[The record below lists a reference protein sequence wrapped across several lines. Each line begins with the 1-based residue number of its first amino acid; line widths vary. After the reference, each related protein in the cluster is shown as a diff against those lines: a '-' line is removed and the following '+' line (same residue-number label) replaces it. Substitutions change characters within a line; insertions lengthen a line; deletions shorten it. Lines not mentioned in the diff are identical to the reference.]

1 MTRTNNI
8 SNFAVKVSSRR
19 SFAISIPTILLWF
32 LILAYIVFFSAYT
45 LQRHATFNTFAADLS
60 YIDQPMWNT
69 LHGHFL
75 ERTLDARQVP
85 RTAEHFEPIIVPIAF
100 VYYLWDDVRAIL
112 IVQTIALA
120 LGALPVYWI
129 AREAF
134 TSIKSQWLPFAF
146 VVAYLMFPALQAAN
160 VADFHADP
168 FVVAPLL
175 FAFWYATQRRYWTM
189 WAWAIVAMLVK
200 ENLPTLTFMLGLYLF
215 FSSGNCRGNQD
226 SGNSPV
232 QPRGGAA
239 LGTVGRTRDV
249 KLLHSLALSFPEFVL
264 TRRRMHGLVLM
275 VVSLAW
281 FYVATFLIVAPLARQ
296 VYGTEGPIYLSSRY
310 TGLGNGLIGLLAHPG
325 NTLALLR
332 EPDRLRYLTGLFASV
347 GWLALLAPEYLLLGL
362 PVLVANTLSNF
373 PGQYSGEQHYSAPL
387 APVFII
393 AAIFGFQRLVR
404 GLSNVN
410 GVLPLRR
417 FRCKGIHK
425 WRSGFSG
432 LSRVRLR
439 RYHAMT
445 FITVWLLAWSLGHH
459 YVRGWTPLAR
469 DFVWPQRTPHHQL
482 LARFAAQIPPDAP
495 LSTTPPL
502 HPHLAHREK
511 IYVFP
516 TVADADYV
524 LLDVAS
530 RTDVHPND
538 VRATFD
544 ALVESGKFELVDA
557 ADGYVL
563 LKRGQKT
570 GGKGQALPN
579 AFYDFARVQDA
590 QPQYPAMIEFDNRL
604 RFLGY
609 DVLDDPKWGE
619 TSLRLYW
626 QALTPLPN
634 NLRLWPFIFS
644 EDGALIE
651 DTSQRPMVVPLWYPL
666 SQWQP
671 GEIIATTTLP
681 WDLGP
686 HFNIGLAVLRSV
698 PGAREEIDPVSTFAD
713 PTRRLPITFAGPG
726 VILFHGNTWAQ
737 VGVFGRSG
745 RYLALVSGDLS
756 LSPLNVTFANGIR
769 LTGYRISSTQSQ
781 LPDSPSP
788 ISVILQWQPTTPI
801 PRDYTIFI
809 HLVGPDGTIVTQS
822 DARPAWVV
830 PWPTNL
836 WSPDQPV
843 LDGHRLSL
851 PPDLSPGRYQVQVG
865 LYYWESLER
874 LPVLDKTLQQKIGD
888 HVVLGEIKI
897 EP

>member
-1 MTRTNNI
+1 MTKTNDI
-8 SNFAVKVSSRR
+8 SNFSVKVSSRR
-19 SFAISIPTILLWF
+19 FSAISAPTTLLWF

-75 ERTLDARQVP
+75 ERTLDDRQVS
-85 RTAEHFEPIIVPIAF
+85 RVAEHLEPIIVPIALVF
-100 VYYLWDDVRAIL
+100 YLWDDVRAIL
-112 IVQTIALA
+112 IIQTVALA

-129 AREAF
+129 AREALA
-134 TSIKSQWLPFAF
+134 SIKSQWLPLAF

-168 FVVAPLL
+168 FVVVPLL
-175 FAFWYATQRRYWTM
+175 FAFWYATQRRYRAM
-189 WAWAIVAMLVK
+189 WVWAVVAMLVK

-215 FSSGNCRGNQD
+215 FGSGNRRSRTGESD
-226 SGNSPV
+226 IRESGN
-232 QPRGGAA
+232 RG
-239 LGTVGRTRDV
+239 V
-249 KLLHSLALSFPEFVL
+249 KFPHSLILSFPEFVL
-264 TRRRMHGLVLM
+264 TRRGRHGLALM

-310 TGLGNGLIGLLAHPG
+310 AGLGDGLAGLL
-325 NTLALLR
+325 TLWG
-332 EPDRLRYLTGLFASV
+332 EPDRLRYLAGLFASV

-373 PGQYSGEQHYSAPL
+373 PGQYSGEQHYSVPL
-387 APVFII
+387 APVFIV
-393 AAIFGFQRLVR
+393 AAIYGFQRLVR
-404 GLSNVN
+404 GLSDVNVR
-410 GVLPLRR
+410 LRLLR
-417 FRCKGIHK
+417 GKRIYK
-425 WRSGFSG
+425 WGSRLNG
-432 LSRVRLR
+432 LSRLRLR
-439 RYHAMT
+439 RYHATT
-445 FITVWLLAWSLGHH
+445 FVIVWLLAWSLGYH

-469 DFVWPQRTPHHQL
+469 DFVWPQRTAHHRL
-482 LARFAAQIPPDAP
+482 LARFAAQIPPNAP

-516 TVADADYV
+516 TIADADYV

-530 RTDVHPND
+530 RTDAHPND
-538 VRATFD
+538 IRATFD
-544 ALVESGKFELVDA
+544 TLVESGEFELVDA

-563 LKRGQKT
+563 LSRGQGT
-570 GGKGQALPN
+570 EGKEQTLPN

-590 QPQYPAMIEFDNRL
+590 RPQYPAMVEFDHRL

-609 DVLDDPKWGE
+609 DVVDDPKWEE

-626 QALTPLPN
+626 QVLAPLPD

-644 EDGALIE
+644 EDGILIE

-671 GEIIATTTLP
+671 GETIVTETLP

-686 HFNIGLAVLRSV
+686 RFNIGLAVLRIPQES
-698 PGAREEIDPVSTFAD
+698 GKEIDPVTAFAD
-713 PTRRLPITFAGPG
+713 PARRLPITFAGPG
-726 VILFHGNTWAQ
+726 VTLFHGNTWAQ
-737 VGVFGRSG
+737 VGAFGRSG
-745 RYLALVSGDLS
+745 RYLARVTGDLS
-756 LSPLNVTFANGIR
+756 LSPLDVTFAEGIR
-769 LTGYRISSTQSQ
+769 LTKYHISNLQYPESTM
-781 LPDSPSP
+781 SP
-788 ISVILQWQPTTPI
+788 ISVLLQWQSTTRI

-822 DARPAWVV
+822 DARPSWVV
-830 PWPTNL
+830 PWPTDR
-836 WSPDQPV
+836 WSPEQPV
-843 LDGHRLSL
+843 LDGHRLLL

-874 LPVLDKTLQQKIGD
+874 LPVLDEITRQTVAD
-888 HVVLGEIKI
+888 HVVLGEIQI